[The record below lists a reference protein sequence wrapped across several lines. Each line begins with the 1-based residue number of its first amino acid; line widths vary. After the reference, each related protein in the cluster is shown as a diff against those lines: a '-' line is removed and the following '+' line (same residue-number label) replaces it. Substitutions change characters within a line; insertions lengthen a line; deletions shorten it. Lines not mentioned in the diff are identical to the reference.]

1 MSKKYI
7 DFIQA
12 QMSSYEMMLLFYNAI
27 SFPKL
32 LKLLIEYN
40 FLENLAVEDLIVISH
55 NCIEG
60 INLKKRKTL
69 LGYK

>member
-1 MSKKYI
+1 MSKRYI

-32 LKLLIEYN
+32 LKLLIDYN
-40 FLENLAVEDLIVISH
+40 FLENLAVEDLIDKSH
-55 NCIEG
+55 NCIDG
-60 INLKKRKTL
+60 IKLKTRKKL
-69 LGYK
+69 LGFE